1 MTKKIAFY
9 ISNHGF
15 GHASRNIPIISTL
28 LKLEDNL
35 EIHVKTGPNQ
45 LAFMKN
51 HLKKDERLHFY
62 EENLDVG
69 TVVKEGTLM
78 VDEEETE
85 RQVREFVDSWDE
97 RIEKEKEFLKEKQIG
112 MVVSDIC
119 PWILLAADEMRIKSI
134 LISNFTWIEIY
145 KDYLPEELW
154 DAYLECYEAATRVFI
169 YDLHHPDMETYNP
182 RFELLSLVCRSY
194 DYEEIE
200 RIKAEHKNPIVMIST
215 SVLVNLEQEIEV
227 GHLPYD
233 FIVTPG
239 VKVKGDN
246 VTYLP
251 TGVKNTQN
259 YVAASSY
266 VISKAGWSTTSEI
279 LLSNT
284 KAALLSRPNVAED
297 RNTIGIL
304 KERSQC
310 IEITEE
316 DLKDVGGIIER
327 LKEFSYSL
335 EHEYHNDDYGI
346 AKKILYAYPEKKRR
360 RKE

>member
-1 MTKKIAFY
+1 
-9 ISNHGF
+9 
-15 GHASRNIPIISTL
+15 
-28 LKLEDNL
+28 
-35 EIHVKTGPNQ
+35 
-45 LAFMKN
+45 
-51 HLKKDERLHFY
+51 
-62 EENLDVG
+62 
-69 TVVKEGTLM
+69 
-78 VDEEETE
+78 
-85 RQVREFVDSWDE
+85 
-97 RIEKEKEFLKEKQIG
+97 
-112 MVVSDIC
+112 
-119 PWILLAADEMRIKSI
+119 MRIKSI
-134 LISNFTWIEIY
+134 LISNFTWVEIY

-182 RFELLSLVCRSY
+182 NFELLSLVCRSY

-200 RIKAEHKNPIVMIST
+200 RIKAEHEKPIVMIST
-215 SVLVNLEQEIEV
+215 SVLVNLDREIEV

-239 VKVKGDN
+239 VKIKGDN

-266 VISKAGWSTTSEI
+266 VISKAGWSTVSEI

-284 KAALLSRPNVAED
+284 KAALLSRLNVAED

-304 KERSQC
+304 KERNQC
-310 IEITEE
+310 IEIREE
-316 DLKDVGGIIER
+316 DLGDVEGIIER
-327 LKEFSYSL
+327 LKEFQYSL
-335 EHEYHNDDYGI
+335 EHEYHNDDYEI
-346 AKKILYAYPEKKRR
+346 AKKISFAYPEKKRR